1 MNNDKKLYKDYFN
14 NIKPSQKLVAET
26 KKLMRA
32 EEQKKS
38 HKQRSIFTNP
48 VFMGRFRQYG
58 SFAVSLVFALSAT
71 LNVADIK
78 PSLPTTPPEITT
90 EETVITVPT
99 TETTEYSEPAITT
112 SPEKNEPQVT
122 TCDTYKD
129 TDITEKQTDNNITTT
144 GVSKTDTSK
153 VTVKTDENFVITKES
168 SDTTIPEITE
178 TSSTMQTSGATS
190 VTTTDTKIT
199 TVSSAETTII
209 SNPDTTTSSSKSTT
223 VTAITTIES
232 SDSETET
239 IVTTTTP
246 KFTTTTPRFTTTT
259 PEIITVTPPTTA
271 STIDTSENNI
281 TTSTTN
287 HSDSWTETVTTPHFT
302 TTTPRFTTT
311 TPRFTTTTP
320 YFPTAPIPTT
330 TPESSVETTC
340 TSETTETET
349 TETTRPTDSDSPV
362 ETTIYNSD
370 FHSYNINCA
379 TGLQYLKY
387 ESLDTT
393 KIYTYDEL
401 TEIFGGSFLP
411 DEFLIDN
418 IQYDYS
424 VTFADKTVSA
434 DDSSGL
440 IYFYGDYDETFLS
453 PFLAVRINTDTK
465 FNFMNIFTFE
475 PKTRY
480 YSGAYGIIRQLQIYK
495 VSDNIFSDDPSILVA
510 EFNIFRNGRK
520 VNFQITA
527 SQVST
532 AQFIATL
539 EKFFERLEY
548 L

>member
-38 HKQRSIFTNP
+38 HKQRIIFTNP
-48 VFMGRFRQYG
+48 VFTGRFRQYG

-78 PSLPTTPPEITT
+78 PSLPTAPPEITT
-90 EETVITVPT
+90 EETVTTIPT
-99 TETTEYSEPAITT
+99 TETTEPVTTT
-112 SPEKNEPQVT
+112 SPDKTELPVT

-129 TDITEKQTDNNITTT
+129 TDITEKQTDNITTT
-144 GVSKTDTSK
+144 SVSETDTSK
-153 VTVKTDENFVITKES
+153 VTVKTDENFVITNET
-168 SDTTIPEITE
+168 SDTNIPETME
-178 TSSTMQTSGATS
+178 TNPTSRDTS
-190 VTTTDTKIT
+190 ITTTATKTT
-199 TVSSAETTII
+199 TVFPTETTII
-209 SNPDTTTSSSKSTT
+209 NKPDTTTSSSKFTT
-223 VTAITTIES
+223 TTTNTTES
-232 SDSETET
+232 SDNETKT

-246 KFTTTTPRFTTTT
+246 KFTTTTPCFTTSTS
-259 PEIITVTPPTTA
+259 EIITVTPSTTA
-271 STIDTSENNI
+271 PTIDTSENNI

-287 HSDSWTETVTTPHFT
+287 HSDSEPETVTTPTGFT

-311 TPRFTTTTP
+311 TPRITTTTP
-320 YFPTAPIPTT
+320 YFPTMPVTT
-330 TPESSVETTC
+330 TPPTSSEETTC
-340 TSETTETET
+340 ISETTAQESA
-349 TETTRPTDSDSPV
+349 ETTRADSSSPV

-379 TGLQYLKY
+379 TDLQYLKY

-411 DEFLIDN
+411 DKFLTNN

-424 VTFADKTVSA
+424 VTSSDKTVSA

-453 PFLAVRINTDTK
+453 PFIAVRINTDTK

>member
-48 VFMGRFRQYG
+48 VFTGRFRQYG

-78 PSLPTTPPEITT
+78 PSLPTAPPEITT
-90 EETVITVPT
+90 EETVTTIPT
-99 TETTEYSEPAITT
+99 TETTEPVTTT
-112 SPEKNEPQVT
+112 SPDKTELPVT

-129 TDITEKQTDNNITTT
+129 TDITEKQTDNITTT
-144 GVSKTDTSK
+144 SVSETDTSK
-153 VTVKTDENFVITKES
+153 VTVKTDENFVITNET
-168 SDTTIPEITE
+168 SDTNIPETTE
-178 TSSTMQTSGATS
+178 TNPTSRDTSIATTATK
-190 VTTTDTKIT
+190 TTTVFPT
-199 TVSSAETTII
+199 ETTII
-209 SNPDTTTSSSKSTT
+209 NKPETTTSSSKSTT

-246 KFTTTTPRFTTTT
+246 KFTTTTPCFTTAT
-259 PEIITVTPPTTA
+259 PEIITVTPSTTA
-271 STIDTSENNI
+271 PTIDTSENNV

-287 HSDSWTETVTTPHFT
+287 HSDSEPETVTITTRFT

-311 TPRFTTTTP
+311 TPRITTTTP
-320 YFPTAPIPTT
+320 YFPTMPVTT
-330 TPESSVETTC
+330 TPPTSSEETTC
-340 TSETTETET
+340 ISETTAQESA
-349 TETTRPTDSDSPV
+349 ETTRADSGSPV

-379 TGLQYLKY
+379 TDLQYLKY

-453 PFLAVRINTDTK
+453 PFIAVRINTDTK

>member
-48 VFMGRFRQYG
+48 VFTGRFRQYG

-71 LNVADIK
+71 LNVVDIK
-78 PSLPTTPPEITT
+78 PSLPTAPPEITT
-90 EETVITVPT
+90 EETVTTIPT
-99 TETTEYSEPAITT
+99 TETTEPVTTT
-112 SPEKNEPQVT
+112 SPDKTELPVT

-129 TDITEKQTDNNITTT
+129 TDITEKQTDNITTT
-144 GVSKTDTSK
+144 SVSETDTSK
-153 VTVKTDENFVITKES
+153 VTVKTDENFVITNET
-168 SDTTIPEITE
+168 SDTNIPETTE
-178 TSSTMQTSGATS
+178 TNPTSRDTS
-190 VTTTDTKIT
+190 ITTTATKTT
-199 TVSSAETTII
+199 TVFPTETTII
-209 SNPDTTTSSSKSTT
+209 NKPDTTTSSSKFTT
-223 VTAITTIES
+223 TTTNTTES
-232 SDSETET
+232 SDNETKT

-246 KFTTTTPRFTTTT
+246 KFTTTTQCFTTSTSG
-259 PEIITVTPPTTA
+259 IITVTPSTTA
-271 STIDTSENNI
+271 PTIDTSENNI

-287 HSDSWTETVTTPHFT
+287 HSDSEPETVTTPTRFTTTTPCFT
-302 TTTPRFTTT
+302 TTTPRI
-311 TPRFTTTTP
+311 TTTTP
-320 YFPTAPIPTT
+320 YFPTMPVTT
-330 TPESSVETTC
+330 TPPASSEETTC
-340 TSETTETET
+340 ISETTAQESA
-349 TETTRPTDSDSPV
+349 ETTRADSGSPV

-379 TGLQYLKY
+379 TDLQYLKY

-411 DEFLIDN
+411 DKFLTNN

-424 VTFADKTVSA
+424 VTSSDKTVSA

-453 PFLAVRINTDTK
+453 PFIAVRINTDTK

>member
-26 KKLMRA
+26 KKLMSA

-48 VFMGRFRQYG
+48 VFTGRFRQYG

-78 PSLPTTPPEITT
+78 PSLPTAPPEITT
-90 EETVITVPT
+90 EETVTTIPT
-99 TETTEYSEPAITT
+99 TETTEPVTTT
-112 SPEKNEPQVT
+112 SPDKTELPVT

-129 TDITEKQTDNNITTT
+129 TDITEKQTDNITTT
-144 GVSKTDTSK
+144 RVSETDTSK
-153 VTVKTDENFVITKES
+153 VTVKTDENFVITNET
-168 SDTTIPEITE
+168 SDTNIPETTE
-178 TSSTMQTSGATS
+178 TNPTSRDTS
-190 VTTTDTKIT
+190 ITTTATKTT
-199 TVSSAETTII
+199 TVFPTETTII
-209 SNPDTTTSSSKSTT
+209 NKPDTTTSSSKFTT
-223 VTAITTIES
+223 TTTNTTES
-232 SDSETET
+232 SDNETKT

-246 KFTTTTPRFTTTT
+246 KFTTTTPCFTTAT
-259 PEIITVTPPTTA
+259 PEIITVTPSTTA
-271 STIDTSENNI
+271 PTIDTSENNV

-287 HSDSWTETVTTPHFT
+287 HSDSEPETVTTPTRFT

-320 YFPTAPIPTT
+320 YFPTMPVTT
-330 TPESSVETTC
+330 TPPASSEETTC
-340 TSETTETET
+340 ISETTAQESA
-349 TETTRPTDSDSPV
+349 ETTRADSGSPV

-379 TGLQYLKY
+379 TDLQYLKY

-411 DEFLIDN
+411 DKFLTNN

-424 VTFADKTVSA
+424 VTSSDKTVSA

-453 PFLAVRINTDTK
+453 PFIAVRINTDTK

>member
-38 HKQRSIFTNP
+38 HKQRIIFTNP
-48 VFMGRFRQYG
+48 VFTGRFRQYG

-78 PSLPTTPPEITT
+78 PSLPTAPPEITT
-90 EETVITVPT
+90 EETVTTIPT
-99 TETTEYSEPAITT
+99 TETTEPVTTT
-112 SPEKNEPQVT
+112 SPDKTELPVT

-129 TDITEKQTDNNITTT
+129 TDITEKQTDNITTT
-144 GVSKTDTSK
+144 SVSETDTSK
-153 VTVKTDENFVITKES
+153 VTVKTDENFVITNET
-168 SDTTIPEITE
+168 SDTNIPETME
-178 TSSTMQTSGATS
+178 TNPTSRDTS
-190 VTTTDTKIT
+190 ITTTATKTT
-199 TVSSAETTII
+199 TVFPTETTII
-209 SNPDTTTSSSKSTT
+209 NKPDTTTSSSKFTT
-223 VTAITTIES
+223 VTTITTIES
-232 SDSETET
+232 SDNETKT

-246 KFTTTTPRFTTTT
+246 KFTTTTPCFTTSTS
-259 PEIITVTPPTTA
+259 EIITVTPSTTA
-271 STIDTSENNI
+271 PTIDTSENNI

-287 HSDSWTETVTTPHFT
+287 HSDSEPETVTTPTGFTTTTPCFT
-302 TTTPRFTTT
+302 TTTPRI
-311 TPRFTTTTP
+311 TTTTP
-320 YFPTAPIPTT
+320 YFPTMPVTT
-330 TPESSVETTC
+330 TPPASSEETTC
-340 TSETTETET
+340 ISETTAQESA
-349 TETTRPTDSDSPV
+349 ETTRADSSSPV

-379 TGLQYLKY
+379 TDLQYLKY

-411 DEFLIDN
+411 DKFLTNN

-424 VTFADKTVSA
+424 VTSSDKTVSA

-453 PFLAVRINTDTK
+453 PFIAVRINTDTK

>member
-78 PSLPTTPPEITT
+78 PSLPTAPPEITT
-90 EETVITVPT
+90 EETVTTVPT
-99 TETTEYSEPAITT
+99 TETTEYSETAITT

-144 GVSKTDTSK
+144 GISETDTSK
-153 VTVKTDENFVITKES
+153 ITVKTDKNFVITNENP
-168 SDTTIPEITE
+168 DTNIPETMETNPTSRDTSIT
-178 TSSTMQTSGATS
+178 TTATK
-190 VTTTDTKIT
+190 TTTDFPT
-199 TVSSAETTII
+199 ETTII
-209 SNPDTTTSSSKSTT
+209 NKPDTTTSSSKFTT
-223 VTAITTIES
+223 TTTNTTES

-246 KFTTTTPRFTTTT
+246 KFTTTTPCFTTTT
-259 PEIITVTPPTTA
+259 PEIATVTPSTTA
-271 STIDTSENNI
+271 PTIDTSENNV

-287 HSDSWTETVTTPHFT
+287 HSDSEPETVTTT
-302 TTTPRFTTT
+302 TRFTTT

-340 TSETTETET
+340 ISETTETET

-379 TGLQYLKY
+379 TDLQYLKY
-387 ESLDTT
+387 ENPDTT

>member
-48 VFMGRFRQYG
+48 VFTGRFRQYG

-78 PSLPTTPPEITT
+78 PSLPTAPPEITT
-90 EETVITVPT
+90 EETVTTIPT
-99 TETTEYSEPAITT
+99 TETTEPVTTT
-112 SPEKNEPQVT
+112 SPDKTELPVT

-129 TDITEKQTDNNITTT
+129 TDITEKQTDNITTT
-144 GVSKTDTSK
+144 SVSETDTSK
-153 VTVKTDENFVITKES
+153 VTVKTDENFVITNET
-168 SDTTIPEITE
+168 SDTNIPETTE
-178 TSSTMQTSGATS
+178 TNPTSRDTSIATTATK
-190 VTTTDTKIT
+190 TTTVFPT
-199 TVSSAETTII
+199 ETTII
-209 SNPDTTTSSSKSTT
+209 NKPDTTTSSSKFTT
-223 VTAITTIES
+223 TTTNTTES
-232 SDSETET
+232 SDNETKT

-246 KFTTTTPRFTTTT
+246 KFTTTTPCFTTSTS
-259 PEIITVTPPTTA
+259 EIITVTPSTTA
-271 STIDTSENNI
+271 PTIDTSENNI

-287 HSDSWTETVTTPHFT
+287 HSDSEPETVTTPTGFTTTTPCFT
-302 TTTPRFTTT
+302 TTTPRI
-311 TPRFTTTTP
+311 TTTTP
-320 YFPTAPIPTT
+320 YFPTMPVTT
-330 TPESSVETTC
+330 TPPASSEETTC
-340 TSETTETET
+340 ISETTAQESA
-349 TETTRPTDSDSPV
+349 ETTRADSSSPV

-379 TGLQYLKY
+379 TDLQYLKY

-411 DEFLIDN
+411 DKFLTDN

-424 VTFADKTVSA
+424 VTSSDKTVSA

-453 PFLAVRINTDTK
+453 PFIAVRINTDTK

>member
-78 PSLPTTPPEITT
+78 PSLPTAPPEITT
-90 EETVITVPT
+90 EETVTTIPT
-99 TETTEYSEPAITT
+99 TETTEYSEPTITT
-112 SPEKNEPQVT
+112 SPDKTELPVT
-122 TCDTYKD
+122 TCDTYMN
-129 TDITEKQTDNNITTT
+129 TSSTEKQTDNNITTT
-144 GVSKTDTSK
+144 GVSETDTSK
-153 VTVKTDENFVITKES
+153 ITVKTDKNFVITNENP
-168 SDTTIPEITE
+168 DTNIPETTE
-178 TSSTMQTSGATS
+178 TNPTSGDTSITTTATK
-190 VTTTDTKIT
+190 TTTDFPT
-199 TVSSAETTII
+199 ETTII
-209 SNPDTTTSSSKSTT
+209 NKPDTTTSSSKFTT
-223 VTAITTIES
+223 ATTTTTES
-232 SDSETET
+232 SDNETKT

-246 KFTTTTPRFTTTT
+246 NLTTTTPCFTTAT
-259 PEIITVTPPTTA
+259 PEIITVTPSTTA
-271 STIDTSENNI
+271 PTIDTSENNV

-287 HSDSWTETVTTPHFT
+287 HSDSEPETVTTPTRFT

-311 TPRFTTTTP
+311 TPRITTTTP
-320 YFPTAPIPTT
+320 YFPTMPVTT
-330 TPESSVETTC
+330 TPLESSEETTC
-340 TSETTETET
+340 ISETTAQESA
-349 TETTRPTDSDSPV
+349 ETTRADSGSPA

-453 PFLAVRINTDTK
+453 PFISVRINTDTK

-520 VNFQITA
+520 ANFQITA

>member
-48 VFMGRFRQYG
+48 VFTGRFRQYG

-78 PSLPTTPPEITT
+78 PSLPTAPPEITT
-90 EETVITVPT
+90 EETVTTIPT
-99 TETTEYSEPAITT
+99 TETTEPVTTT
-112 SPEKNEPQVT
+112 SPDKTELPVT

-129 TDITEKQTDNNITTT
+129 TDITEKQTDNITTT
-144 GVSKTDTSK
+144 SVSETDTSK
-153 VTVKTDENFVITKES
+153 VTVKTDENFVITNET
-168 SDTTIPEITE
+168 SDTNIPETTE
-178 TSSTMQTSGATS
+178 TNPTSRDTSIATTATK
-190 VTTTDTKIT
+190 TTTVFPT
-199 TVSSAETTII
+199 ETTII
-209 SNPDTTTSSSKSTT
+209 NKPDTTTSSSKFTT
-223 VTAITTIES
+223 TTTNTTES
-232 SDSETET
+232 SDNETKT

-246 KFTTTTPRFTTTT
+246 KFTTTTPCFTTSTS
-259 PEIITVTPPTTA
+259 EIITVTPSTTA
-271 STIDTSENNI
+271 PTIDTSENNI

-287 HSDSWTETVTTPHFT
+287 HSDSEPETVTTPTRFTTTTPCFT
-302 TTTPRFTTT
+302 TTTPRI
-311 TPRFTTTTP
+311 TTTTP
-320 YFPTAPIPTT
+320 YFPTMPVTT
-330 TPESSVETTC
+330 TPPASSEETTC
-340 TSETTETET
+340 ISETTAQESA
-349 TETTRPTDSDSPV
+349 ETTRADSGSPV

-379 TGLQYLKY
+379 TDLQYLKY

-411 DEFLIDN
+411 DKFLTNN

-424 VTFADKTVSA
+424 VTSSDKTVSA

-453 PFLAVRINTDTK
+453 PFIAVRINTDTK

-510 EFNIFRNGRK
+510 EFNIFRNVRK

>member
-26 KKLMRA
+26 KKLMSA

-48 VFMGRFRQYG
+48 VFTGRFRQYG

-78 PSLPTTPPEITT
+78 PSLPTAPPKITT
-90 EETVITVPT
+90 EETVTTIPT
-99 TETTEYSEPAITT
+99 TETTEPVTTT
-112 SPEKNEPQVT
+112 SPDKTELSVT

-129 TDITEKQTDNNITTT
+129 TDITEKQTDNITTT
-144 GVSKTDTSK
+144 SVSETDTSK
-153 VTVKTDENFVITKES
+153 VTVKTDENFVITNET
-168 SDTTIPEITE
+168 SDTNIPETIE
-178 TSSTMQTSGATS
+178 TNPTSRDTLI
-190 VTTTDTKIT
+190 TTTVTKTT
-199 TVSSAETTII
+199 TVFPTETTII
-209 SNPDTTTSSSKSTT
+209 NKPDTTTSSSKFTT
-223 VTAITTIES
+223 VTTITTIES
-232 SDSETET
+232 SDNETET

-246 KFTTTTPRFTTTT
+246 KFTTTTPRFTTAT
-259 PEIITVTPPTTA
+259 PEIITVTPSTTA
-271 STIDTSENNI
+271 PTIDTSENNI

-287 HSDSWTETVTTPHFT
+287 HSDSEPETVTTPTRFTTTTPCFT
-302 TTTPRFTTT
+302 TTTPRI
-311 TPRFTTTTP
+311 TTTTP
-320 YFPTAPIPTT
+320 YFPTMPVTT
-330 TPESSVETTC
+330 TPPASSEETTC
-340 TSETTETET
+340 ISETTAQESA
-349 TETTRPTDSDSPV
+349 ETTRADSSSPV

-379 TGLQYLKY
+379 TDLQYLKY

-411 DEFLIDN
+411 DKFLTNN

-424 VTFADKTVSA
+424 VTSSDKTVSA

-453 PFLAVRINTDTK
+453 PFIAVRINTDTK

>member
-48 VFMGRFRQYG
+48 VFTGRFRQYG

-78 PSLPTTPPEITT
+78 PSLPTAPPEITT
-90 EETVITVPT
+90 EETVTTIPT
-99 TETTEYSEPAITT
+99 TETTEPVTTT
-112 SPEKNEPQVT
+112 SPDKTELPVT

-129 TDITEKQTDNNITTT
+129 TDITEKQTDNITTT
-144 GVSKTDTSK
+144 RVSETDTSK
-153 VTVKTDENFVITKES
+153 VTVKTDENFVITNET
-168 SDTTIPEITE
+168 SDTNIPETME
-178 TSSTMQTSGATS
+178 TNPTSRDTS
-190 VTTTDTKIT
+190 ITTTATKTT
-199 TVSSAETTII
+199 TVFPTETTII
-209 SNPDTTTSSSKSTT
+209 NKPDTTTSSSKFTT
-223 VTAITTIES
+223 TTTNTTES
-232 SDSETET
+232 SDNETKT

-246 KFTTTTPRFTTTT
+246 KFTTTTPCFTTSTS
-259 PEIITVTPPTTA
+259 EIITVTPSTTA
-271 STIDTSENNI
+271 PTIDTSENNI

-287 HSDSWTETVTTPHFT
+287 HSDSEPETVTTPTRFTTTTPCFT
-302 TTTPRFTTT
+302 TTTPRI
-311 TPRFTTTTP
+311 TTTTP
-320 YFPTAPIPTT
+320 YFPTMPVTT
-330 TPESSVETTC
+330 TPPASSKETTC
-340 TSETTETET
+340 ISETTAQESA
-349 TETTRPTDSDSPV
+349 ETTRADSGSPV

-453 PFLAVRINTDTK
+453 PFIAVRINTDTK

>member
-48 VFMGRFRQYG
+48 VFTGRFRQYG

-78 PSLPTTPPEITT
+78 PSLPTAPPEITT
-90 EETVITVPT
+90 EETVTTIPT
-99 TETTEYSEPAITT
+99 TETTEPVTTT
-112 SPEKNEPQVT
+112 SPDKTELPVT

-129 TDITEKQTDNNITTT
+129 TDITEKQTDNITTT
-144 GVSKTDTSK
+144 SVSETDTSK
-153 VTVKTDENFVITKES
+153 VTVKTDENFVITNET
-168 SDTTIPEITE
+168 SDTNIPETME
-178 TSSTMQTSGATS
+178 TNPTSRNTS
-190 VTTTDTKIT
+190 ITTTATKTT
-199 TVSSAETTII
+199 TVFPTETTII
-209 SNPDTTTSSSKSTT
+209 NKPDTTTSSSKFTT
-223 VTAITTIES
+223 TTTNTTES
-232 SDSETET
+232 SDNETKT

-246 KFTTTTPRFTTTT
+246 KFTTTTPCFTTSTS
-259 PEIITVTPPTTA
+259 EIITVTPSTTA
-271 STIDTSENNI
+271 PTIDTSENNI

-287 HSDSWTETVTTPHFT
+287 HSDSEPETVTTPTRFT

-311 TPRFTTTTP
+311 TPRITTTTP
-320 YFPTAPIPTT
+320 YFPTMPVTT
-330 TPESSVETTC
+330 TPPASSEETTC
-340 TSETTETET
+340 ISETTAQESA
-349 TETTRPTDSDSPV
+349 ETTRADSSSPV

-379 TGLQYLKY
+379 TSLQYLKY

-453 PFLAVRINTDTK
+453 PFIAVRINTDTK

>member
-48 VFMGRFRQYG
+48 VFTGRFRQYG

-78 PSLPTTPPEITT
+78 PSLPTAPPEITT
-90 EETVITVPT
+90 EETVTTIPT
-99 TETTEYSEPAITT
+99 TETTEPVTTT
-112 SPEKNEPQVT
+112 SPDKTELPVT

-129 TDITEKQTDNNITTT
+129 TDITEKQTDNITTT
-144 GVSKTDTSK
+144 SVSETDTSK
-153 VTVKTDENFVITKES
+153 VTVKTDENFVITNET
-168 SDTTIPEITE
+168 SDTNIPETTE
-178 TSSTMQTSGATS
+178 TNPTSRDTSIATTATK
-190 VTTTDTKIT
+190 TTTVFPT
-199 TVSSAETTII
+199 ETTII
-209 SNPDTTTSSSKSTT
+209 NKPDTTTSSSKFTT
-223 VTAITTIES
+223 TTTNTTES
-232 SDSETET
+232 SDNETKT

-246 KFTTTTPRFTTTT
+246 KFTTTTPCFTTSTS
-259 PEIITVTPPTTA
+259 EIITVTPSTTA
-271 STIDTSENNI
+271 PTIDTSENNI

-287 HSDSWTETVTTPHFT
+287 HSDSEPETVTTPTRFTTTTPCFT
-302 TTTPRFTTT
+302 TTTPRI
-311 TPRFTTTTP
+311 TTTTP
-320 YFPTAPIPTT
+320 YFPTMPVTT
-330 TPESSVETTC
+330 TPPASSEETTC
-340 TSETTETET
+340 ISETTAQESA
-349 TETTRPTDSDSPV
+349 ETTRADSGSPV

-379 TGLQYLKY
+379 TDLQYLKY

-411 DEFLIDN
+411 DKFLTNN

-424 VTFADKTVSA
+424 VTSSDKTVSA

-453 PFLAVRINTDTK
+453 PFIAVRINTDTK

-520 VNFQITA
+520 ANFQITA

>member
-38 HKQRSIFTNP
+38 HKQRIIFTNP
-48 VFMGRFRQYG
+48 VFTGRFRQYG

-78 PSLPTTPPEITT
+78 PSLPTAPPEITT
-90 EETVITVPT
+90 EETVTTIPT
-99 TETTEYSEPAITT
+99 TETTEPVTTT
-112 SPEKNEPQVT
+112 SPDKAELPVT

-129 TDITEKQTDNNITTT
+129 TDITEKQTDNITTT
-144 GVSKTDTSK
+144 SVSETDTSK
-153 VTVKTDENFVITKES
+153 VTVKTDENFVITNET
-168 SDTTIPEITE
+168 SDTNIPETTE
-178 TSSTMQTSGATS
+178 TNPTSRDTS
-190 VTTTDTKIT
+190 ITTTATKTT
-199 TVSSAETTII
+199 TVFPTETTII
-209 SNPDTTTSSSKSTT
+209 NKPDTTTSSSKFTT
-223 VTAITTIES
+223 TTTNTTES
-232 SDSETET
+232 SDNETKT

-246 KFTTTTPRFTTTT
+246 KFTTTTPCFTTSTSG
-259 PEIITVTPPTTA
+259 IITVTPSTTA
-271 STIDTSENNI
+271 PTIDTSENNI

-287 HSDSWTETVTTPHFT
+287 HSDSEPETVTTPTRFTTTTPCFT
-302 TTTPRFTTT
+302 TTTPRI
-311 TPRFTTTTP
+311 TTTTP
-320 YFPTAPIPTT
+320 YFPTMPVTT
-330 TPESSVETTC
+330 TPPASSEETTC
-340 TSETTETET
+340 ISETTVQESA
-349 TETTRPTDSDSPV
+349 ETTRADSDSPV

-379 TGLQYLKY
+379 TDLQYLKY

-411 DEFLIDN
+411 DKFLTDN

-424 VTFADKTVSA
+424 VTSSDKTVSA

-453 PFLAVRINTDTK
+453 PFIAVRINTDTK

>member
-78 PSLPTTPPEITT
+78 PSLPTAPPEITT
-90 EETVITVPT
+90 EETVTTIPT
-99 TETTEYSEPAITT
+99 TETTEPVTTT
-112 SPEKNEPQVT
+112 SPDKTEPPVT
-122 TCDTYKD
+122 TCDTYMNTSSTKKH
-129 TDITEKQTDNNITTT
+129 IDNIITTT
-144 GVSKTDTSK
+144 GISETDISKN
-153 VTVKTDENFVITKES
+153 TVKTDKNFVITNEN

-190 VTTTDTKIT
+190 VTTTATKIT
-199 TVSSAETTII
+199 TDSPAETTII
-209 SNPDTTTSSSKSTT
+209 NKPETTTSSSKFTT
-223 VTAITTIES
+223 TTTTTTIES
-232 SDSETET
+232 SDSETKT

-246 KFTTTTPRFTTTT
+246 KFTTTTPRFTTAT

-271 STIDTSENNI
+271 PTIDTSENNV

-287 HSDSWTETVTTPHFT
+287 HSDSEPETVTTTTRFT

-311 TPRFTTTTP
+311 TPRITTTTP
-320 YFPTAPIPTT
+320 YFPTMPVTT
-330 TPESSVETTC
+330 TPLESSEETTC
-340 TSETTETET
+340 ISETTTQESAET
-349 TETTRPTDSDSPV
+349 TKLADWDNPT

-370 FHSYNINCA
+370 FHSYTINRA

-387 ESLDTT
+387 ENPDTT
-393 KIYTYDEL
+393 KTYTYDEL
-401 TEIFGGSFLP
+401 KEIFGGSFLP
-411 DEFLIDN
+411 DEFLTDN

-424 VTFADKTVSA
+424 VTLSDKTVSA

-440 IYFYGDYDETFLS
+440 IYFYGDYNETFLS
-453 PFLAVRINTDTK
+453 PFISVRINTDTK

-480 YSGAYGIIRQLQIYK
+480 FSGAYGIIRQLQIYK
-495 VSDNIFSDDPSILVA
+495 ISDNIFSDDPSIFVA

-532 AQFIATL
+532 VQFIATL

>member
-48 VFMGRFRQYG
+48 VFTGRFRQYG

-78 PSLPTTPPEITT
+78 PSLPTAPPEITT
-90 EETVITVPT
+90 EETVTTIPT
-99 TETTEYSEPAITT
+99 TETTEPVTTT
-112 SPEKNEPQVT
+112 SPDKTSLPVT

-129 TDITEKQTDNNITTT
+129 TDITEKQTDNITTT
-144 GVSKTDTSK
+144 SVSETDTSK
-153 VTVKTDENFVITKES
+153 VTVKTDENFVITDET
-168 SDTTIPEITE
+168 SDTNIPETTE
-178 TSSTMQTSGATS
+178 TNPASRDTSI
-190 VTTTDTKIT
+190 TTTATKTT
-199 TVSSAETTII
+199 TVFPTETTII
-209 SNPDTTTSSSKSTT
+209 NKPDTTTSSSKFTT
-223 VTAITTIES
+223 TTTNTTES
-232 SDSETET
+232 SDNETKT

-246 KFTTTTPRFTTTT
+246 KFTTTTPCFTTSTS
-259 PEIITVTPPTTA
+259 EIITVTPSTTA
-271 STIDTSENNI
+271 PTIDTSENNI

-287 HSDSWTETVTTPHFT
+287 HSDSEPETVTTPTRFTTTTPCFT
-302 TTTPRFTTT
+302 TTTPRI
-311 TPRFTTTTP
+311 TTTTP
-320 YFPTAPIPTT
+320 YFPTMPVTT
-330 TPESSVETTC
+330 TPPASSEETTC
-340 TSETTETET
+340 ISETTAQESA
-349 TETTRPTDSDSPV
+349 ETTRADSGSPV

-411 DEFLIDN
+411 DEFLTDN

-424 VTFADKTVSA
+424 VTSSDKTVSA

-453 PFLAVRINTDTK
+453 PFIAVRINTDTK

>member
-58 SFAVSLVFALSAT
+58 SFAISLVFALSAT

-78 PSLPTTPPEITT
+78 PSLPTAPPEITT
-90 EETVITVPT
+90 EETVTTIPT
-99 TETTEYSEPAITT
+99 TETTEPVTTT
-112 SPEKNEPQVT
+112 SPDKTELPVT

-129 TDITEKQTDNNITTT
+129 TDITEKQTDNITTT
-144 GVSKTDTSK
+144 SVSETDTSK
-153 VTVKTDENFVITKES
+153 VTVKTDENFVITNET
-168 SDTTIPEITE
+168 SDTNIPETTE
-178 TSSTMQTSGATS
+178 TNPASRDTSI
-190 VTTTDTKIT
+190 TTTATKTT
-199 TVSSAETTII
+199 TVFPTETTII
-209 SNPDTTTSSSKSTT
+209 NKPDTTTSSSKFTT
-223 VTAITTIES
+223 TTTNTTES
-232 SDSETET
+232 SDNETKT

-246 KFTTTTPRFTTTT
+246 KFTTTTPCFTTSTS
-259 PEIITVTPPTTA
+259 EIITVTPSTTA
-271 STIDTSENNI
+271 PTIDTSENNI

-287 HSDSWTETVTTPHFT
+287 HSDSEPETVTTPTRFTTTTPCFT
-302 TTTPRFTTT
+302 TTTPRI
-311 TPRFTTTTP
+311 TTTTP
-320 YFPTAPIPTT
+320 YFPTMPVTT
-330 TPESSVETTC
+330 TPPASSEETTC
-340 TSETTETET
+340 ISETTAQESA
-349 TETTRPTDSDSPV
+349 ETTRADSGSPV

-379 TGLQYLKY
+379 TDLQYLKY

-411 DEFLIDN
+411 DKFLTNN

-424 VTFADKTVSA
+424 VTSSDKTVSA

-453 PFLAVRINTDTK
+453 PFIAVRINTDTK

>member
-38 HKQRSIFTNP
+38 HKQRIIFTNP
-48 VFMGRFRQYG
+48 VFTGRFRQYG

-78 PSLPTTPPEITT
+78 PSLPTAPPEITT
-90 EETVITVPT
+90 EETVTTIPT
-99 TETTEYSEPAITT
+99 TETTEPVTTT
-112 SPEKNEPQVT
+112 SPDKTELPVT

-129 TDITEKQTDNNITTT
+129 TDITEKQTDNITTT
-144 GVSKTDTSK
+144 SVYETDTSK
-153 VTVKTDENFVITKES
+153 VTVKTDENFVITNET
-168 SDTTIPEITE
+168 SDTNIPETTE
-178 TSSTMQTSGATS
+178 TNPTSRDTSIATTATK
-190 VTTTDTKIT
+190 TTTVFPT
-199 TVSSAETTII
+199 ETTII
-209 SNPDTTTSSSKSTT
+209 NKPDTTTSSSKFTT
-223 VTAITTIES
+223 TTTNTTES
-232 SDSETET
+232 SDNETKT

-246 KFTTTTPRFTTTT
+246 KFTTTTPCFTTSTSG
-259 PEIITVTPPTTA
+259 IITVTPSTTA
-271 STIDTSENNI
+271 PTIDTSENNI

-287 HSDSWTETVTTPHFT
+287 HSDSEPETVTTPTGFTTTTPCFT
-302 TTTPRFTTT
+302 TTTPRI
-311 TPRFTTTTP
+311 TTTTP
-320 YFPTAPIPTT
+320 YFPTMPVTT
-330 TPESSVETTC
+330 TPPASSEETTC
-340 TSETTETET
+340 ISETTAQESA
-349 TETTRPTDSDSPV
+349 ETTRADSSSPV

-379 TGLQYLKY
+379 TDLQYLKY

-411 DEFLIDN
+411 DKFLTNN

-424 VTFADKTVSA
+424 VTSSDKTVSA

-453 PFLAVRINTDTK
+453 PFIAVRINTDTK

>member
-26 KKLMRA
+26 KKLMSA

-48 VFMGRFRQYG
+48 VFTGRFRQYG

-78 PSLPTTPPEITT
+78 PSLPTAPPEITT
-90 EETVITVPT
+90 EETVTTIPT
-99 TETTEYSEPAITT
+99 IETTEPVTTT
-112 SPEKNEPQVT
+112 SPDKTELPVT

-129 TDITEKQTDNNITTT
+129 TDITEKQTDNITTT
-144 GVSKTDTSK
+144 SVSETDTSK
-153 VTVKTDENFVITKES
+153 VTVKTDENFVITDET
-168 SDTTIPEITE
+168 SDTNIPETTE
-178 TSSTMQTSGATS
+178 TNPASRDTSI
-190 VTTTDTKIT
+190 TTTATKTT
-199 TVSSAETTII
+199 TVFPTETTII
-209 SNPDTTTSSSKSTT
+209 NKPDTTTSSSKFTT
-223 VTAITTIES
+223 TTTNTTES
-232 SDSETET
+232 SDNETKT

-246 KFTTTTPRFTTTT
+246 KFTTTTSCFTTSTS
-259 PEIITVTPPTTA
+259 EIITVTPSTTA
-271 STIDTSENNI
+271 PTIDTSENNI

-287 HSDSWTETVTTPHFT
+287 HSDSEPETVTTPTGFTTTTPCFT
-302 TTTPRFTTT
+302 TTTPRI
-311 TPRFTTTTP
+311 TTTTP
-320 YFPTAPIPTT
+320 YFPTMPVTT
-330 TPESSVETTC
+330 TPPASSEETTC
-340 TSETTETET
+340 ISETTAQESA
-349 TETTRPTDSDSPV
+349 ETTRADSGSPV

-411 DEFLIDN
+411 DKFLTDN

-424 VTFADKTVSA
+424 VTSSDKTVSA

-453 PFLAVRINTDTK
+453 PFIAVRINTDTK

>member
-48 VFMGRFRQYG
+48 VFTGRFRQYG

-78 PSLPTTPPEITT
+78 PSLPTAPPEITT
-90 EETVITVPT
+90 EETVTTIPT
-99 TETTEYSEPAITT
+99 TETTEPVTTT
-112 SPEKNEPQVT
+112 SPDKTELPVT

-129 TDITEKQTDNNITTT
+129 TDITEKQTDNITTT
-144 GVSKTDTSK
+144 SVSETDTSK
-153 VTVKTDENFVITKES
+153 VTVKTDENFVITNET
-168 SDTTIPEITE
+168 SDTNIPETTE
-178 TSSTMQTSGATS
+178 TNPTSRDTSIATTATK
-190 VTTTDTKIT
+190 TTTVFPT
-199 TVSSAETTII
+199 ETTII
-209 SNPDTTTSSSKSTT
+209 NKPDTTTSSSKFTT
-223 VTAITTIES
+223 TTTNTTES
-232 SDSETET
+232 SDNETKT

-246 KFTTTTPRFTTTT
+246 KFTTTTPCFTTSTS
-259 PEIITVTPPTTA
+259 EIITVTPSTTA
-271 STIDTSENNI
+271 PTIDTSENNI

-287 HSDSWTETVTTPHFT
+287 HSDSEPETVTTPTRFTTTTPCFT
-302 TTTPRFTTT
+302 TTTPRI
-311 TPRFTTTTP
+311 TTTTP
-320 YFPTAPIPTT
+320 YFPTMPVTT
-330 TPESSVETTC
+330 TPPASSEETTC
-340 TSETTETET
+340 ISETTVQESA
-349 TETTRPTDSDSPV
+349 ETTRADSDSPV

-379 TGLQYLKY
+379 TDLQYLKY

-411 DEFLIDN
+411 DKFLTDN

-424 VTFADKTVSA
+424 VTSSDKTVSA

-453 PFLAVRINTDTK
+453 PFIAVRINTDTK

>member
-48 VFMGRFRQYG
+48 VFTGRFRQYG

-78 PSLPTTPPEITT
+78 PSLPTAPPEITT
-90 EETVITVPT
+90 EETVTTIPT
-99 TETTEYSEPAITT
+99 TETTEPVTTT
-112 SPEKNEPQVT
+112 SPDKTELPVT

-129 TDITEKQTDNNITTT
+129 TDITEKQTDNITTT
-144 GVSKTDTSK
+144 SVSETDTSK
-153 VTVKTDENFVITKES
+153 VTVKTDENFVITNET
-168 SDTTIPEITE
+168 SDTNIPETTE
-178 TSSTMQTSGATS
+178 TNPTSRDTSIATTATK
-190 VTTTDTKIT
+190 TTTVFPT
-199 TVSSAETTII
+199 ETTII
-209 SNPDTTTSSSKSTT
+209 NKPETTTSSSKSTT

-246 KFTTTTPRFTTTT
+246 KFTTTTPCFTTAT
-259 PEIITVTPPTTA
+259 PEIITVTPSTTA
-271 STIDTSENNI
+271 PTIDTSENNV

-287 HSDSWTETVTTPHFT
+287 HSDSEPETVTITTRFT

-320 YFPTAPIPTT
+320 YFPTAPVPTT
-330 TPESSVETTC
+330 TPASSVETTC
-340 TSETTETET
+340 ISETTETET

-440 IYFYGDYDETFLS
+440 IYFYGNYDETFLS

>member
-48 VFMGRFRQYG
+48 VFTGRFRQYG

-78 PSLPTTPPEITT
+78 PSLPTAPPEITT
-90 EETVITVPT
+90 EETVTTIPT
-99 TETTEYSEPAITT
+99 TETTEPVTTT
-112 SPEKNEPQVT
+112 SPDKTELPVT

-129 TDITEKQTDNNITTT
+129 TDITEKQTDNITTT
-144 GVSKTDTSK
+144 SVSETDTSK
-153 VTVKTDENFVITKES
+153 VTVKTDENFVITDET
-168 SDTTIPEITE
+168 SDTNIPETTE
-178 TSSTMQTSGATS
+178 TNPASRDTSI
-190 VTTTDTKIT
+190 TTTATKTT
-199 TVSSAETTII
+199 TVFPTETTII
-209 SNPDTTTSSSKSTT
+209 NKPDTTTSSSKFTT
-223 VTAITTIES
+223 TTTNTTES
-232 SDSETET
+232 SDNETKT

-246 KFTTTTPRFTTTT
+246 KFTTTTPCFTTSTS
-259 PEIITVTPPTTA
+259 EIITVTPSTTA
-271 STIDTSENNI
+271 PTIDTSENNI

-287 HSDSWTETVTTPHFT
+287 HSDSEPETVTTPTRFTTTTPCFT
-302 TTTPRFTTT
+302 TTTPRI
-311 TPRFTTTTP
+311 TTTTP
-320 YFPTAPIPTT
+320 YFPTMPVTT
-330 TPESSVETTC
+330 TPPASSEETTC
-340 TSETTETET
+340 ISETTAQESA
-349 TETTRPTDSDSPV
+349 ETTRADSSSPV

-401 TEIFGGSFLP
+401 KEIFGGSFLP

-424 VTFADKTVSA
+424 VNFAEKTVSA

-480 YSGAYGIIRQLQIYK
+480 SSGAYGLARQLQIYK

>member
-48 VFMGRFRQYG
+48 VFTGRFRQYG

-78 PSLPTTPPEITT
+78 PSLPTAPPKITT
-90 EETVITVPT
+90 EETVTTIPT
-99 TETTEYSEPAITT
+99 TETTEPVTTT
-112 SPEKNEPQVT
+112 SPDKTELPVT

-129 TDITEKQTDNNITTT
+129 TDITEKQTDNITTT
-144 GVSKTDTSK
+144 RVSETDTSK
-153 VTVKTDENFVITKES
+153 VTVKTDENFVITNET
-168 SDTTIPEITE
+168 SDTNIPETME
-178 TSSTMQTSGATS
+178 TNPTSRDTS
-190 VTTTDTKIT
+190 ITTTATKTT
-199 TVSSAETTII
+199 TVFPTETTII
-209 SNPDTTTSSSKSTT
+209 NKPDTTTSSSKFTT
-223 VTAITTIES
+223 VTTITTIES
-232 SDSETET
+232 SDNETET

-246 KFTTTTPRFTTTT
+246 KFTTTTPCFTTSTS
-259 PEIITVTPPTTA
+259 EIITVTPSTTA
-271 STIDTSENNI
+271 PTIDTSENNI

-287 HSDSWTETVTTPHFT
+287 HSDSEPETVTTPTRFTTTTSCFT
-302 TTTPRFTTT
+302 TTTPRI
-311 TPRFTTTTP
+311 TTTTP
-320 YFPTAPIPTT
+320 YFPTMPVTT
-330 TPESSVETTC
+330 TPPASSEETTC
-340 TSETTETET
+340 ISETTAQESA
-349 TETTRPTDSDSPV
+349 ETTRADSGSPV

-379 TGLQYLKY
+379 TDLQYLKY

-393 KIYTYDEL
+393 KIYTYNEL

-411 DEFLIDN
+411 DKFLTNN

-424 VTFADKTVSA
+424 VTSSDKTVSA

-453 PFLAVRINTDTK
+453 PFIAVRINTDTK

>member
-78 PSLPTTPPEITT
+78 PSLPTAPPEITT
-90 EETVITVPT
+90 EETVTTIPT
-99 TETTEYSEPAITT
+99 TETTEYSEPAITA

-153 VTVKTDENFVITKES
+153 VTVKTDENFVITNENP
-168 SDTTIPEITE
+168 DTNIPETTE
-178 TSSTMQTSGATS
+178 TNPTSRDTSITTTATK
-190 VTTTDTKIT
+190 TTTDFPT
-199 TVSSAETTII
+199 ETTII
-209 SNPDTTTSSSKSTT
+209 NKPDTTTSSSKFTT
-223 VTAITTIES
+223 TTTNTTES
-232 SDSETET
+232 SNNETKT

-246 KFTTTTPRFTTTT
+246 KFTTTTPCFTTAT
-259 PEIITVTPPTTA
+259 PEIITVTPSTTA
-271 STIDTSENNI
+271 PTIDTSENNV

-287 HSDSWTETVTTPHFT
+287 HSDSEPETVTTPT
-302 TTTPRFTTT
+302 
-311 TPRFTTTTP
+311 RFTTTTP
-320 YFPTAPIPTT
+320 YFTT
-330 TPESSVETTC
+330 TPRITTTTPYFPTMPVTTTTPASSEETTC
-340 TSETTETET
+340 ISETTAQESA
-349 TETTRPTDSDSPV
+349 ETTRADSGSPA

>member
-32 EEQKKS
+32 EEQKKF
-38 HKQRSIFTNP
+38 HKQRSIFTNS

-78 PSLPTTPPEITT
+78 PSLPTAPPEITT
-90 EETVITVPT
+90 EGTVTTIPT

-112 SPEKNEPQVT
+112 SPDKTELPVT
-122 TCDTYKD
+122 TCDTYMN
-129 TDITEKQTDNNITTT
+129 TSSTEKQTDNNITTT
-144 GVSKTDTSK
+144 GVSETDTSK
-153 VTVKTDENFVITKES
+153 VTVKTDENFVITNENP
-168 SDTTIPEITE
+168 DTNIPETTE
-178 TSSTMQTSGATS
+178 TNPTSGDTS
-190 VTTTDTKIT
+190 ITTTATKIT

-209 SNPDTTTSSSKSTT
+209 NKPDTTTSSSKFTT
-223 VTAITTIES
+223 TTAITTES
-232 SDSETET
+232 SDNETKT

-246 KFTTTTPRFTTTT
+246 KFTTTTPCFTTAT
-259 PEIITVTPPTTA
+259 PEIITVTPSTTA
-271 STIDTSENNI
+271 PTIDTSENNV

-287 HSDSWTETVTTPHFT
+287 HPDSEPETVTTPTRFT

-320 YFPTAPIPTT
+320 YFPTAPVPTT
-330 TPESSVETTC
+330 TPASSVETTC
-340 TSETTETET
+340 ISETTAQESA
-349 TETTRPTDSDSPV
+349 ETTRADSGSPA

-411 DEFLIDN
+411 DKFLIDN

>member
-48 VFMGRFRQYG
+48 VFTGRFRQYG

-78 PSLPTTPPEITT
+78 PSLPTAPPEITT
-90 EETVITVPT
+90 EETVTTIPT
-99 TETTEYSEPAITT
+99 TETTEPVTTT
-112 SPEKNEPQVT
+112 SPDKTELPVT

-129 TDITEKQTDNNITTT
+129 TDITEKQTDNITTT
-144 GVSKTDTSK
+144 SVSETDTSK
-153 VTVKTDENFVITKES
+153 VTVKTDENFVITNET
-168 SDTTIPEITE
+168 SDTNIPETTE
-178 TSSTMQTSGATS
+178 TNPTSRDTSIATTATK
-190 VTTTDTKIT
+190 TTTVFPT
-199 TVSSAETTII
+199 ETTII
-209 SNPDTTTSSSKSTT
+209 NKPDTTTSSSKFTT
-223 VTAITTIES
+223 TTTNTTES
-232 SDSETET
+232 SDNETKT

-246 KFTTTTPRFTTTT
+246 KFTTTTPCFTTSTS
-259 PEIITVTPPTTA
+259 EIITVTPSTTA
-271 STIDTSENNI
+271 PTIDTSENNI

-287 HSDSWTETVTTPHFT
+287 HSDSEPETVTTPTRFTTTTPCFT
-302 TTTPRFTTT
+302 TTTPRI
-311 TPRFTTTTP
+311 TTTTP
-320 YFPTAPIPTT
+320 YFPTMPVTT
-330 TPESSVETTC
+330 TPPASSEETTC
-340 TSETTETET
+340 ISETTAQESA
-349 TETTRPTDSDSPV
+349 ETTRADSGSPV

-379 TGLQYLKY
+379 TDLQYLKY

-411 DEFLIDN
+411 DKFLTNN

-424 VTFADKTVSA
+424 VTSSDKTVSA

-453 PFLAVRINTDTK
+453 PFIAVRINTDTK

-532 AQFIATL
+532 AQFIAPL

>member
-38 HKQRSIFTNP
+38 HKQRIIFTNP
-48 VFMGRFRQYG
+48 VFTGRFRQYG

-78 PSLPTTPPEITT
+78 PSLPTAPPEITT
-90 EETVITVPT
+90 EETVTTIPT
-99 TETTEYSEPAITT
+99 TETTEPVTTT
-112 SPEKNEPQVT
+112 SPDKTELPVT

-129 TDITEKQTDNNITTT
+129 TDITEKQTDNITTT
-144 GVSKTDTSK
+144 SVYETDTSK
-153 VTVKTDENFVITKES
+153 VTVKTDENFVITNETF
-168 SDTTIPEITE
+168 DTNIPETTE
-178 TSSTMQTSGATS
+178 TNPTSRDTSIATTATK
-190 VTTTDTKIT
+190 TTTVFPT
-199 TVSSAETTII
+199 ETTII
-209 SNPDTTTSSSKSTT
+209 NKPDTTTSSSKFTT
-223 VTAITTIES
+223 TTTNTTES
-232 SDSETET
+232 SDNETKT

-246 KFTTTTPRFTTTT
+246 KFTTTTPCFTTSTSG
-259 PEIITVTPPTTA
+259 IITVTPSTTA
-271 STIDTSENNI
+271 PTIDTSENNI

-287 HSDSWTETVTTPHFT
+287 HSDSEPETVTTPTGFTTTTPCFT
-302 TTTPRFTTT
+302 TTTPRI
-311 TPRFTTTTP
+311 TTTTP
-320 YFPTAPIPTT
+320 YFPTMPVTT
-330 TPESSVETTC
+330 TPPASSEETTC
-340 TSETTETET
+340 ISETTAQESA
-349 TETTRPTDSDSPV
+349 ETTRADSSSPV

-379 TGLQYLKY
+379 TDLQYLKY

-411 DEFLIDN
+411 DKFLTNN

-424 VTFADKTVSA
+424 VTSSDKTVSA

-453 PFLAVRINTDTK
+453 PFIAVRINTDTK

>member
-78 PSLPTTPPEITT
+78 PSLPTALPEITT
-90 EETVITVPT
+90 EETVTTIPA
-99 TETTEYSEPAITT
+99 TETTEPAITT
-112 SPEKNEPQVT
+112 SPDKTELPVT
-122 TCDTYKD
+122 TCDTYMN
-129 TDITEKQTDNNITTT
+129 TSSTEKQTDNNITTT
-144 GVSKTDTSK
+144 GISETDTSK
-153 VTVKTDENFVITKES
+153 VTVKTDENFVITNENP
-168 SDTTIPEITE
+168 DTNIPEATKTNPTSRDTSIT
-178 TSSTMQTSGATS
+178 TTATK
-190 VTTTDTKIT
+190 TTTDFPT
-199 TVSSAETTII
+199 ETTII
-209 SNPDTTTSSSKSTT
+209 NKPDTTTSSSKFTT
-223 VTAITTIES
+223 TTTTTTIES

-246 KFTTTTPRFTTTT
+246 KFTTTTPCFTTAT
-259 PEIITVTPPTTA
+259 PEIITVTPSTTA
-271 STIDTSENNI
+271 PTIDTSENNV

-287 HSDSWTETVTTPHFT
+287 HSDSEPETVTTPTRFT

-330 TPESSVETTC
+330 TPESSEETTC
-340 TSETTETET
+340 ISETTAQESA
-349 TETTRPTDSDSPV
+349 ETTRADSGSPV

-453 PFLAVRINTDTK
+453 PFISVRINTDTK

>member
-48 VFMGRFRQYG
+48 VFTGRFRQYG

-78 PSLPTTPPEITT
+78 PSLPTAPPEITT
-90 EETVITVPT
+90 EETVTTIPT
-99 TETTEYSEPAITT
+99 TETTEPVTTT
-112 SPEKNEPQVT
+112 SPDKTELPVT

-129 TDITEKQTDNNITTT
+129 TDITEKQTDNITTT
-144 GVSKTDTSK
+144 SVSETDTSK
-153 VTVKTDENFVITKES
+153 VTVKTDENFVITNET
-168 SDTTIPEITE
+168 SDTNIPETTE
-178 TSSTMQTSGATS
+178 TNPTSRDTSIATTATK
-190 VTTTDTKIT
+190 TTTVFPT
-199 TVSSAETTII
+199 ETTII
-209 SNPDTTTSSSKSTT
+209 NKPDTTTSSSKFTT
-223 VTAITTIES
+223 TTTNTTES
-232 SDSETET
+232 SDNETKT

-246 KFTTTTPRFTTTT
+246 KFTTTTPCFTTSTS
-259 PEIITVTPPTTA
+259 EIITVTPSTTA
-271 STIDTSENNI
+271 PTIDTSENNI

-287 HSDSWTETVTTPHFT
+287 HSDSEPETVTTPTRFTTTTPCFT
-302 TTTPRFTTT
+302 TTTPRI
-311 TPRFTTTTP
+311 TTTTP
-320 YFPTAPIPTT
+320 YFPTMPVTT
-330 TPESSVETTC
+330 TPPASSEETTC
-340 TSETTETET
+340 ISETTAQESA
-349 TETTRPTDSDSPV
+349 ETTRADSGSPV

-379 TGLQYLKY
+379 TDLQYLKY

-411 DEFLIDN
+411 DKFLTNN

-424 VTFADKTVSA
+424 VTSSDKTVSA

-453 PFLAVRINTDTK
+453 PFIAVRINTDTK

>member
-48 VFMGRFRQYG
+48 VFTGRFRQYG

-78 PSLPTTPPEITT
+78 PSLPTAPPEITT
-90 EETVITVPT
+90 EETVTTIPT
-99 TETTEYSEPAITT
+99 TETTEPVTTT
-112 SPEKNEPQVT
+112 SPDKTELPVT

-129 TDITEKQTDNNITTT
+129 TDITEKQTDNITTT
-144 GVSKTDTSK
+144 SVSETDTSK
-153 VTVKTDENFVITKES
+153 VTVKTDENFVITNET
-168 SDTTIPEITE
+168 SDTNIPETTE
-178 TSSTMQTSGATS
+178 TNPTSRDTS
-190 VTTTDTKIT
+190 ITTTATKTIT
-199 TVSSAETTII
+199 VFPTETTII
-209 SNPDTTTSSSKSTT
+209 NKPDTTTSSSKFTT
-223 VTAITTIES
+223 TTTNTTES
-232 SDSETET
+232 SDNETKT

-246 KFTTTTPRFTTTT
+246 KFTTTTPCFTTSTS
-259 PEIITVTPPTTA
+259 EIITVTPSTTA
-271 STIDTSENNI
+271 PTIDTSENNI

-287 HSDSWTETVTTPHFT
+287 HSDSEPETVTTPTRFTTTTPCFT
-302 TTTPRFTTT
+302 TTTPRI
-311 TPRFTTTTP
+311 TTTTP
-320 YFPTAPIPTT
+320 YFPTMPVTT
-330 TPESSVETTC
+330 TPPASSEETTC
-340 TSETTETET
+340 ISETTAQESA
-349 TETTRPTDSDSPV
+349 ETTRADSGSPA

-453 PFLAVRINTDTK
+453 PFIAVRINTDTK

>member
-48 VFMGRFRQYG
+48 VFTGRFRQYG

-78 PSLPTTPPEITT
+78 PSLPTAPPEITT
-90 EETVITVPT
+90 EETVTTIPT
-99 TETTEYSEPAITT
+99 TETTEPVTTT
-112 SPEKNEPQVT
+112 SPDKTELPVT

-129 TDITEKQTDNNITTT
+129 TDITEKQTDNITTT
-144 GVSKTDTSK
+144 SVSETDTSK
-153 VTVKTDENFVITKES
+153 VTVKTDENFVITNET
-168 SDTTIPEITE
+168 SDTNIPETTE
-178 TSSTMQTSGATS
+178 TNPTSRDTSIATTATK
-190 VTTTDTKIT
+190 TTTVFPT
-199 TVSSAETTII
+199 ETTII
-209 SNPDTTTSSSKSTT
+209 NKPDTTTSSSKFTT
-223 VTAITTIES
+223 TTTNTTES
-232 SDSETET
+232 SDNETKT

-246 KFTTTTPRFTTTT
+246 KFTTTTPCFTTSTS
-259 PEIITVTPPTTA
+259 EIITVTPSTTA
-271 STIDTSENNI
+271 PTIDTSENNI

-287 HSDSWTETVTTPHFT
+287 HSDSEPETVTTPTRFTTTTPCFT
-302 TTTPRFTTT
+302 TTTPRI
-311 TPRFTTTTP
+311 TTTTP
-320 YFPTAPIPTT
+320 YFPTMPVTT
-330 TPESSVETTC
+330 TPPASSEETTC
-340 TSETTETET
+340 ISETTAQESA
-349 TETTRPTDSDSPV
+349 ETTRADSSSPV

-379 TGLQYLKY
+379 TDLQYLKY

-411 DEFLIDN
+411 DKFLTNN

-424 VTFADKTVSA
+424 VTSSDKTVSA

-453 PFLAVRINTDTK
+453 PFIAVRINTDTK

>member
-48 VFMGRFRQYG
+48 VFTGRFRQYG

-78 PSLPTTPPEITT
+78 PSLPTAPPEITT
-90 EETVITVPT
+90 EETVTTIPT
-99 TETTEYSEPAITT
+99 TETTEPVTTT
-112 SPEKNEPQVT
+112 SPDKTELPVT

-129 TDITEKQTDNNITTT
+129 TDITEKQTDNITTT
-144 GVSKTDTSK
+144 SVSETDTSK
-153 VTVKTDENFVITKES
+153 VTVKTDENFVITNET
-168 SDTTIPEITE
+168 SDTNIPETTE
-178 TSSTMQTSGATS
+178 TNPTSRDTSIATTATK
-190 VTTTDTKIT
+190 TTTVFPT
-199 TVSSAETTII
+199 ETTII
-209 SNPDTTTSSSKSTT
+209 NKPDTTTSSSKFTT
-223 VTAITTIES
+223 TTTNTTES
-232 SDSETET
+232 SDNETKT

-246 KFTTTTPRFTTTT
+246 KFTTTTPCFTTSTS
-259 PEIITVTPPTTA
+259 EIITVTPSTTA
-271 STIDTSENNI
+271 PTIDTSENNI

-287 HSDSWTETVTTPHFT
+287 HSDSEPETVTTPTRFTTTTPCFT
-302 TTTPRFTTT
+302 TTTPRI
-311 TPRFTTTTP
+311 TTTTP
-320 YFPTAPIPTT
+320 YFPTMPVTT
-330 TPESSVETTC
+330 TPPASSEETTC
-340 TSETTETET
+340 ISETTAQESA
-349 TETTRPTDSDSPV
+349 ETTRADSSSPV

-379 TGLQYLKY
+379 TDLQYLKY

-411 DEFLIDN
+411 DKFLTDN

-424 VTFADKTVSA
+424 VTSSDKTVSA

-453 PFLAVRINTDTK
+453 PFIAVRINTDTK

>member
-78 PSLPTTPPEITT
+78 PSLPTAPPEITT
-90 EETVITVPT
+90 EETVTSVPT

-153 VTVKTDENFVITKES
+153 VTVKTDENFVITNENP
-168 SDTTIPEITE
+168 DTNIPETTEMNPTSRDTSIT
-178 TSSTMQTSGATS
+178 TTATK
-190 VTTTDTKIT
+190 TTTDFPT
-199 TVSSAETTII
+199 ETTII
-209 SNPDTTTSSSKSTT
+209 NKPDTTTSSSKFTT
-223 VTAITTIES
+223 TTTTTTIES
-232 SDSETET
+232 SDNETKT

-246 KFTTTTPRFTTTT
+246 KFTTTTPCFTTAT
-259 PEIITVTPPTTA
+259 PEIITVTPSTTA
-271 STIDTSENNI
+271 PTIDTSENNV

-287 HSDSWTETVTTPHFT
+287 HSDSEPETVTTPT
-302 TTTPRFTTT
+302 RFTTT

-320 YFPTAPIPTT
+320 KITTTTPYFPTMPVTTT
-330 TPESSVETTC
+330 TPASSEETTC
-340 TSETTETET
+340 ISETTAQESA
-349 TETTRPTDSDSPV
+349 ETTRADSGSPA

-411 DEFLIDN
+411 DKFLIDN
-418 IQYDYS
+418 IQFDYS

-527 SQVST
+527 FQVST

>member
-48 VFMGRFRQYG
+48 VFTGRFRQYG

-78 PSLPTTPPEITT
+78 PSLPTAPPEITT
-90 EETVITVPT
+90 EETVTTIPT
-99 TETTEYSEPAITT
+99 TETTEPVTTT
-112 SPEKNEPQVT
+112 SPDKTELPVT

-129 TDITEKQTDNNITTT
+129 TDITEKQTDNITTT
-144 GVSKTDTSK
+144 SVSETDTSK
-153 VTVKTDENFVITKES
+153 VTVKTDENFVITNET
-168 SDTTIPEITE
+168 SDTNIPETTE
-178 TSSTMQTSGATS
+178 TNPTSRDTS
-190 VTTTDTKIT
+190 ITTTATKTT
-199 TVSSAETTII
+199 TVFPTETTII
-209 SNPDTTTSSSKSTT
+209 NKPDTTTSSSKFTT
-223 VTAITTIES
+223 TTTNTTES
-232 SDSETET
+232 SDNETKT

-246 KFTTTTPRFTTTT
+246 KFTTTTPCFTTSTS
-259 PEIITVTPPTTA
+259 EIITVTPSTTA
-271 STIDTSENNI
+271 PTIDTSENNI

-287 HSDSWTETVTTPHFT
+287 HSDSEPETVTTPTRFTTTTPCFT
-302 TTTPRFTTT
+302 TTTPRI
-311 TPRFTTTTP
+311 TTTTP
-320 YFPTAPIPTT
+320 YFPTMPVTT
-330 TPESSVETTC
+330 TPPASSEETTC
-340 TSETTETET
+340 ISETTAQESA
-349 TETTRPTDSDSPV
+349 ETTRADSGSPA

-453 PFLAVRINTDTK
+453 PFIAVRINTDTK

>member
-48 VFMGRFRQYG
+48 VFTGRFRQYG

-78 PSLPTTPPEITT
+78 PSLPTAPPEITT
-90 EETVITVPT
+90 EETVTTIPT
-99 TETTEYSEPAITT
+99 TETTEPVTTT
-112 SPEKNEPQVT
+112 SPDKTELPVT

-129 TDITEKQTDNNITTT
+129 TDITEKQTDNITTT

-153 VTVKTDENFVITKES
+153 VTVKTDDNFVITNENP
-168 SDTTIPEITE
+168 DTNIPETTE
-178 TSSTMQTSGATS
+178 TNPTSRDTSITTTATK
-190 VTTTDTKIT
+190 TTTDFPT
-199 TVSSAETTII
+199 ETTII
-209 SNPDTTTSSSKSTT
+209 NKPDTTTSSSKFTT
-223 VTAITTIES
+223 TTTNTTES
-232 SDSETET
+232 SNNETKT

-246 KFTTTTPRFTTTT
+246 KFTTTTPCFTTAT
-259 PEIITVTPPTTA
+259 PEIITVTPSTTA
-271 STIDTSENNI
+271 PTIDTSENNV

-287 HSDSWTETVTTPHFT
+287 HSDSEPETVTTPTRFT

-311 TPRFTTTTP
+311 TPRITTTTP
-320 YFPTAPIPTT
+320 YFPTMPVTT
-330 TPESSVETTC
+330 TPLESSEETTC
-340 TSETTETET
+340 ISETTAQESA
-349 TETTRPTDSDSPV
+349 ETTRADSGSPA

>member
-48 VFMGRFRQYG
+48 VFTGRFRQYG

-78 PSLPTTPPEITT
+78 PSLPTALPEIIT
-90 EETVITVPT
+90 EETVTTIPT
-99 TETTEYSEPAITT
+99 TETTEPVTTT
-112 SPEKNEPQVT
+112 SPDKTELPVT

-129 TDITEKQTDNNITTT
+129 TDITEKQTDNITTT
-144 GVSKTDTSK
+144 SVSETDTSK
-153 VTVKTDENFVITKES
+153 VTVKTDENFVITNET
-168 SDTTIPEITE
+168 SDTNIPETTE
-178 TSSTMQTSGATS
+178 TNPTSRDTSIATTATK
-190 VTTTDTKIT
+190 TTTVFPT
-199 TVSSAETTII
+199 ETTII
-209 SNPDTTTSSSKSTT
+209 NKPETTTSSSKSTT

-246 KFTTTTPRFTTTT
+246 KFTTTTPCFTTAT
-259 PEIITVTPPTTA
+259 PEIITVTPSTTA
-271 STIDTSENNI
+271 PTIDTSENNV

-287 HSDSWTETVTTPHFT
+287 HSDSEPETVTITTRFT

-320 YFPTAPIPTT
+320 YFPTAPVPTT
-330 TPESSVETTC
+330 TPASSVETTC
-340 TSETTETET
+340 ISETTETET

-440 IYFYGDYDETFLS
+440 IYFYGNYDETFLS

>member
-48 VFMGRFRQYG
+48 VFTGRFRQYG

-78 PSLPTTPPEITT
+78 PSLPTAPPEITT
-90 EETVITVPT
+90 EETVTTIPT

-112 SPEKNEPQVT
+112 SPDKTELPVT

-129 TDITEKQTDNNITTT
+129 TDITEKQTDNITTT
-144 GVSKTDTSK
+144 SVSETDTSK
-153 VTVKTDENFVITKES
+153 VTVKTDENFVITNET
-168 SDTTIPEITE
+168 SDTNIPETMETNPTSRDTSIT
-178 TSSTMQTSGATS
+178 TTATK
-190 VTTTDTKIT
+190 TTTDFPT
-199 TVSSAETTII
+199 ETTII
-209 SNPDTTTSSSKSTT
+209 NKPDTTTSSSKFTT
-223 VTAITTIES
+223 TTTNTTES
-232 SDSETET
+232 SDNETKT

-246 KFTTTTPRFTTTT
+246 KFTTTTPCFTTSTS
-259 PEIITVTPPTTA
+259 EIITVTPSTTA
-271 STIDTSENNI
+271 PTIDTSENNI

-287 HSDSWTETVTTPHFT
+287 HSDSEPETVTTPTGFTTTTPCFT
-302 TTTPRFTTT
+302 TTTPRI
-311 TPRFTTTTP
+311 TTTTP
-320 YFPTAPIPTT
+320 YFPTMPVTT
-330 TPESSVETTC
+330 TPPASSEETTC
-340 TSETTETET
+340 ISETTAQESA
-349 TETTRPTDSDSPV
+349 ETTRADSSSPV

-379 TGLQYLKY
+379 TDLQYLKY

-411 DEFLIDN
+411 DKFLTDN

-424 VTFADKTVSA
+424 VTSSDKTVSA

-453 PFLAVRINTDTK
+453 PFIAVRINTDTK

>member
-48 VFMGRFRQYG
+48 VFTGRFRQYG

-78 PSLPTTPPEITT
+78 PSLPTAPPEITT
-90 EETVITVPT
+90 EETVTTIPT

-112 SPEKNEPQVT
+112 SSDKTELPVT
-122 TCDTYKD
+122 TCDTYMN
-129 TDITEKQTDNNITTT
+129 TSSTEKQTDNNITTT
-144 GVSKTDTSK
+144 GVSENDTSK
-153 VTVKTDENFVITKES
+153 VTVKTDENFVITNENP
-168 SDTTIPEITE
+168 DTNIPETTE
-178 TSSTMQTSGATS
+178 TNPTSRDTSITTTATK
-190 VTTTDTKIT
+190 TTTDFPT
-199 TVSSAETTII
+199 ETTII
-209 SNPDTTTSSSKSTT
+209 NKPDTTTSSSKFTT
-223 VTAITTIES
+223 TTTNTTES
-232 SDSETET
+232 SNNETKT

-246 KFTTTTPRFTTTT
+246 KFTTTTPCFTTAT
-259 PEIITVTPPTTA
+259 PEIITVTPSTTA
-271 STIDTSENNI
+271 PTIDTSENNV

-287 HSDSWTETVTTPHFT
+287 HSDSEPETVTTPTRFT

-320 YFPTAPIPTT
+320 YFPTAPVPTT
-330 TPESSVETTC
+330 TPASSVETTC

-495 VSDNIFSDDPSILVA
+495 VSDNIFSDDPSIFVA
-510 EFNIFRNGRK
+510 EFNIFRNSRR

-539 EKFFERLEY
+539 ENFFERLEY

>member
-48 VFMGRFRQYG
+48 VFTGRFRQYG

-78 PSLPTTPPEITT
+78 PSLPTAPPEITT
-90 EETVITVPT
+90 EETVTTIPT
-99 TETTEYSEPAITT
+99 TETTEYSEPAITA

-153 VTVKTDENFVITKES
+153 VTVKTDENFVITNENP
-168 SDTTIPEITE
+168 DTNIPETTE
-178 TSSTMQTSGATS
+178 TNPTSRDTSITTTATK
-190 VTTTDTKIT
+190 TTTDFPT
-199 TVSSAETTII
+199 ETTII
-209 SNPDTTTSSSKSTT
+209 NKPDTTTSSSKFTT
-223 VTAITTIES
+223 TTTNTTES
-232 SDSETET
+232 SNNETKT

-246 KFTTTTPRFTTTT
+246 KFTTTTPCFTTAT
-259 PEIITVTPPTTA
+259 PEIITVTPSTTA
-271 STIDTSENNI
+271 PTIDTSENNV

-287 HSDSWTETVTTPHFT
+287 HSDSEPETITTPTRFTTTTPHFT
-302 TTTPRFTTT
+302 TTTPRI
-311 TPRFTTTTP
+311 TTTTP
-320 YFPTAPIPTT
+320 YFPTMPVTT
-330 TPESSVETTC
+330 TPLESSEETTC
-340 TSETTETET
+340 ISETTAQESA
-349 TETTRPTDSDSPV
+349 ETTRADSGSPA

>member
-48 VFMGRFRQYG
+48 VFTGRFRQYG

-78 PSLPTTPPEITT
+78 PSLPTAPPEITT
-90 EETVITVPT
+90 EETVTTIPT
-99 TETTEYSEPAITT
+99 TETTEPVITT
-112 SPEKNEPQVT
+112 SPDKTEPPVT
-122 TCDTYKD
+122 TCDTYMNTSSTKKH
-129 TDITEKQTDNNITTT
+129 IDNIITTT
-144 GVSKTDTSK
+144 SISETDISKN
-153 VTVKTDENFVITKES
+153 TVKTDKNFVITNEN

-178 TSSTMQTSGATS
+178 TSPTSRATS
-190 VTTTDTKIT
+190 VTTTATKIT
-199 TVSSAETTII
+199 TDSPAETTII
-209 SNPDTTTSSSKSTT
+209 NKPETTTSSSKSTT
-223 VTAITTIES
+223 TTTITTIES
-232 SDSETET
+232 SDSETKT

-246 KFTTTTPRFTTTT
+246 KFTTTTPRFTTAT

-271 STIDTSENNI
+271 PTIDTSENNV

-287 HSDSWTETVTTPHFT
+287 HSDSEPETVTTTTRFT

-311 TPRFTTTTP
+311 TPRITTTTP
-320 YFPTAPIPTT
+320 YFPTMPVTT
-330 TPESSVETTC
+330 TPLESSEETTC
-340 TSETTETET
+340 ISETTAQESAET
-349 TETTRPTDSDSPV
+349 TKLADSDNPT

-370 FHSYNINCA
+370 FHSYNINRA
-379 TGLQYLKY
+379 TDLQYLKY
-387 ESLDTT
+387 ESLETT

-401 TEIFGGSFLP
+401 EEIFGGSFLP
-411 DEFLIDN
+411 DEFLTDN

-424 VTFADKTVSA
+424 VTLSDKTVSA

-440 IYFYGDYDETFLS
+440 IYFYGDYNETFLS
-453 PFLAVRINTDTK
+453 PFIAVRINTDTK

-495 VSDNIFSDDPSILVA
+495 ISDNIFSDDPSIFVA

-532 AQFIATL
+532 VQFISTL